1 MWYNIEA
8 KLKNLTTSLLLA
20 QAASDWLTMIN
31 QQIKFLTLEQ
41 NEVKL
46 GRQQNDL
53 FGLLAALEEH
63 LSSRRATVFRRLP
76 RLGE

>member
-1 MWYNIEA
+1 MSN
-8 KLKNLTTSLLLA
+8 K
-20 QAASDWLTMIN
+20 
-31 QQIKFLTLEQ
+31 QIKFLTLEQ

-53 FGLLAALEEH
+53 FGLLAGLEEH

-76 RLGE
+76 RLGG